1 MFDGRSPSDLVA
13 VVEDTRRDESGMHA
27 RRMAAIAALLWERTA
42 EAEGHDEDD
51 PSYALITG
59 FARTCAEVGA
69 ALNIA
74 SFDASRLVSQAEA
87 LDTRLPQI
95 AALLAAGGL
104 DYSDVTTIIT
114 RTEYVDA
121 ALMPDLDAALAEKIA
136 GWDCWSRRRL
146 RNTVDAAI
154 LRADPEA
161 AKERR
166 HSADT
171 DRRVT
176 VRAEPNGMARVQ
188 AQISAPAAALFD
200 QRLSAMATAVCAE
213 DPRTLAQRR
222 ADALEALGRGRFTL
236 DCGCGRPE
244 CPARAADPPGPGRVV
259 INVVASADTLTGR
272 SEDPGYLDGYG
283 VLDAEQVRDL
293 ADGGALLR
301 PTARPSDPQA
311 GDVLRHQPCAAL
323 ARWVRCRDLTC
334 SFPGCNRSAWRADL
348 DHSVPFDHHN
358 PLRGG
363 WTLAGNLSP
372 KCRQHHLLKTFHN
385 GPDGWQDKQCRD
397 GTIEWTSPT
406 GRIYRSTPEGAELF
420 ADIHTAC
427 TTPAPLPRN
436 HRRDKTRRT
445 AHARAGLAAKRA
457 TNAETLRINRARA
470 HEIEMR
476 QWRNEVRHKLFLLK
490 GTPSTSPWCTWVN
503 DPPENETITAD
514 WKPPPPPPPTD
525 NDEPPF

>member
-1 MFDGRSPSDLVA
+1 
-13 VVEDTRRDESGMHA
+13 
-27 RRMAAIAALLWERTA
+27 
-42 EAEGHDEDD
+42 
-51 PSYALITG
+51 
-59 FARTCAEVGA
+59 
-69 ALNIA
+69 
-74 SFDASRLVSQAEA
+74 
-87 LDTRLPQI
+87 
-95 AALLAAGGL
+95 
-104 DYSDVTTIIT
+104 
-114 RTEYVDA
+114 
-121 ALMPDLDAALAEKIA
+121 MPDLDAALAEKIA

-334 SFPGCNRSAWRADL
+334 SFPAATARPGAPTSTTACPSTTTTRCAAAGPWPATSAPNAANTTC
-348 DHSVPFDHHN
+348 SKPSTTA
-358 PLRGG
+358 P
-363 WTLAGNLSP
+363 TAG
-372 KCRQHHLLKTFHN
+372 KTNNAATAPSN
-385 GPDGWQDKQCRD
+385 GPHPPAASTAAPPRAPNC
-397 GTIEWTSPT
+397 SPT
-406 GRIYRSTPEGAELF
+406 STPPAPPRPAAAQPPPRQNPTHRPRPRRPGRQTRHQRRNP
-420 ADIHTAC
+420 ADQPRPRPRNRDAAMAQRSPPQTLPPQRHPQHQPLVHLGQRPTRKRNHHRRLET
-427 TTPAPLPRN
+427 TTPTPT
-436 HRRDKTRRT
+436 HRQRRT
-445 AHARAGLAAKRA
+445 TLLNHPS
-457 TNAETLRINRARA
+457 AER
-470 HEIEMR
+470 
-476 QWRNEVRHKLFLLK
+476 
-490 GTPSTSPWCTWVN
+490 G
-503 DPPENETITAD
+503 
-514 WKPPPPPPPTD
+514 
-525 NDEPPF
+525 